1 MSMKIGA
8 WKLFRPRY
16 PVLRRVIVNTKTD
29 RAFRGVLWTRRGGH
43 LVLRNAELIQ
53 PGGQTVQMDGEIVI
67 EAGNVDFL
75 QVMS

>member
-1 MSMKIGA
+1 MKIGA

-16 PVLRRVIVNTKTD
+16 PVLRRVIVNTKTQL
-29 RAFRGVLWTRRGGH
+29 AFRGVLWARRADY

-53 PGGQTVQMDGEIVI
+53 PGGQTTDIDGEIVI
-67 EAGNVDFL
+67 ERANVDFL